1 MESIK
6 NKTDL
11 DTEYTI
17 GTEVYVWELPEE
29 NPDGS
34 PYMGVEHNGQIT
46 GYPGNETYLVELYDG
61 NSILV
66 KEDVLE

>member
-11 DTEYTI
+11 DKEYTI

-29 NPDGS
+29 TPEGS
-34 PYMGVEHNGQIT
+34 PYMGVEHNGRIT
-46 GYPGNETYLVELYDG
+46 GYLGNETYLVELYDD